1 MVDRVKLRQKIA
13 FIEKN
18 LRLLEE
24 LKSVPFEK
32 FDRDSINFNAA
43 VRVLQISIETMLDIA
58 NHIVA
63 RERLGVPNTY
73 AESLDL
79 LASGKVITPE
89 YAARAKNMARFRNR
103 AVHLYMDMNEK
114 EVYNILRND
123 LDDFREFIQQV
134 IARYFQHGII
144 D

>member
-32 FDRDSINFNAA
+32 FDQDSVNFNAA
-43 VRVLQISIETMLDIA
+43 VRILQISIESILDVA

-63 RERLGVPNTY
+63 RERLGMPNTY
-73 AESLDL
+73 AESFDL
-79 LASGKVITPE
+79 LASGKVITSE
-89 YAARAKNMARFRNR
+89 YATRAKNMVRFRNR
-103 AVHLYMDMNEK
+103 AVHLYMDINEK
-114 EVYNILRND
+114 EVYNILRNN
-123 LDDFREFIQQV
+123 LADFREFIRQV
-134 IARYFQHGII
+134 LARYF
-144 D
+144 